1 MAPGSGWRYGSAGS
15 MADDGIKG
23 ERIAKRLA
31 RVGLCSRREAERWI
45 ADGRVAVGGKVIAT
59 PATIV
64 GAGDRVTVDGKAI
77 PEPEP
82 TRLWLY
88 HKPRGLLCTARDERG
103 RATIFDRL
111 PAELP
116 RVVSVGRLDANS
128 EGLLL
133 LTNDGGLA
141 RKLELPATGWQRRY
155 RVRMFGRPDQAALD
169 RLAKGMTVDG
179 VRYGPVQAGLDRLVG
194 ANAWLMVT
202 MREGKNREVR
212 ILLERL
218 GYQANRLI
226 RISYGP
232 FQLGKLAVGAVR
244 EVPRKVLRDQL
255 GVAVVPPL
263 DGPARRRHADRRR

>member
-1 MAPGSGWRYGSAGS
+1 MAWRYGAAGS
-15 MADDGIKG
+15 MPDELVKS

-45 ADGRVAVGGKVIAT
+45 ADGRVASGGKVIAT
-59 PATIV
+59 PATTV
-64 GAGDRVTVDGKAI
+64 GAGDRVTVDGKPI

-88 HKPRGLLCTARDERG
+88 HKPRGLICTARDERG

-116 RVVSVGRLDANS
+116 RVMSVGRLDVGS

-155 RVRMFGRPDQAALD
+155 RVRMFGRPDEAALG
-169 RLAKGMTVDG
+169 RLADGMTIDG
-179 VRYGPVQAGLDRLVG
+179 IRYGPVQARLDRLVG
-194 ANAWLMVT
+194 ANAWLTVAL
-202 MREGKNREVR
+202 REGKNRELR

-218 GYQANRLI
+218 GYRVNRLI
-226 RISYGP
+226 RVAFGP
-232 FQLGKLAVGAVR
+232 FQLGKLAAGVVR

-255 GVAVVPPL
+255 GTASIQVGAPPL
-263 DGPARRRHADRRR
+263 DGPGRRRHADRRR